1 MPKCQRA
8 MNLPQEIIVQPKNAI
23 KNGRRK
29 KRGGDNSG
37 QCVTAMASALILGAV
52 AFGAFTHLGAHEWV
66 AIVMI
71 LGIVGFAVFFLIGL
85 FFCFSCCF

>member
-1 MPKCQRA
+1 
-8 MNLPQEIIVQPKNAI
+8 MNFPQEIIVQSKNAI
-23 KNGRRK
+23 KNGRRQ

-71 LGIVGFAVFFLIGL
+71 LGIVGFAVFFLIAL
-85 FFCFSCCF
+85 YFCFSCCFR